1 MKIKLKHVE
10 ISRPYYHGW
19 VYSKVSAWRESID
32 THLLRLHQV
41 RSQNICSQYLFFV
54 SLELCWNRRRNY
66 SHPLINYPVLILKI
80 VSRSWNLN
88 TSFSPEFYSS
98 VDSFLPPLFFFVRCI
113 YNLQRQSSSGKYIS
127 NQMLNIFIFFLIRIL
142 WLVWLLVDVVDRCS
156 VK

>member
-1 MKIKLKHVE
+1 M
-10 ISRPYYHGW
+10 
-19 VYSKVSAWRESID
+19 
-32 THLLRLHQV
+32 LRYPDRTTMVGSTTRFQPGERVLTLIFYACIRSEV
-41 RSQNICSQYLFFV
+41 RTSVVNIFFFV

-80 VSRSWNLN
+80 ISRSWNLN

-127 NQMLNIFIFFLIRIL
+127 IQMLNIFIFFLIRIL
-142 WLVWLLVDVVDRCS
+142 RLVWLLVDVADRCS